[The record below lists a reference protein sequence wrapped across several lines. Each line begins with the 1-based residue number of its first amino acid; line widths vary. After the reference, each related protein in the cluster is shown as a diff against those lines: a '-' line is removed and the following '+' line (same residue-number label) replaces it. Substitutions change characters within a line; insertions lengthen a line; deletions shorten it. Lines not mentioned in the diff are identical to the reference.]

1 MSFSHAVVI
10 SVPNTLKFANKKS
23 ALDVDALR
31 KQSEGLVETLREA
44 GVAVNE
50 YRLADDSCVS
60 KLLVGDAAVA
70 INGTVILCRPKKPG
84 ISTPSCDA
92 FCRHAVILYRSVQ
105 RPLTARLLFSK
116 EEMFFH
122 WQRDICW
129 YTEAWNKLRRC

>member
-44 GVAVNE
+44 GKTSYRASFWINVVFPYQTQTIYIYPITGVAVNE

-84 ISTPSCDA
+84 IS
-92 FCRHAVILYRSVQ
+92 HAEVS
-105 RPLTARLLFSK
+105 T
-116 EEMFFH
+116 
-122 WQRDICW
+122 
-129 YTEAWNKLRRC
+129 